1 MNINVYGEC
10 YICSLENA
18 PLSPCNC
25 KNMFIHE
32 KCQIKSIRRL
42 KNLNCTVCKGEY
54 TNIKVRTIKR
64 TRFTRISKIIIG
76 FVISGVFLMTLGFI
90 HIFIE
95 APNYDSR
102 LSCSLTAFGI
112 FFVLFGLTMYIAS
125 GYLIYYAKKNN
136 IPFILVKNIIIPRIV
151 KNRIITEI
159 ELENVNNNNFDNDFD
174 NDFDNNFDNDNE
186 IQNEII

>member
-76 FVISGVFLMTLGFI
+76 FVICGVFLMTLGFI
-90 HIFIE
+90 HIFFH
-95 APNYDSR
+95 
-102 LSCSLTAFGI
+102 LS
-112 FFVLFGLTMYIAS
+112 FV
-125 GYLIYYAKKNN
+125 
-136 IPFILVKNIIIPRIV
+136 FILSKFFSKICIA
-151 KNRIITEI
+151 
-159 ELENVNNNNFDNDFD
+159 LGFFDSQSQS
-174 NDFDNNFDNDNE
+174 
-186 IQNEII
+186 ILS